1 MFNLFKKQYHTY
13 KIINN
18 NVQYSYLKKDD
29 HLKKYSFLN
38 VNNYKNINL
47 FKLVF
52 NLSDLI
58 TNLDSKNT
66 EVINNLKSKS
76 ILIFFLYLSIIPY
89 IRNKKLLTNNTLLN
103 NEFKSR
109 YSLDIIISNKKK
121 IHELFFDFNIDF
133 FYNTSQFLINI
144 FKIKNPITSLFYS
157 KTFEFKFD
165 FLFGSYQYFQEFIQ
179 DLNLKDFLIKLTLKI
194 NSFK

>member
-1 MFNLFKKQYHTY
+1 MFNLFKRRYHTH

-18 NVQYSYLKKDD
+18 NIQYSYLKKDD
-29 HLKKYSFLN
+29 YLKKYGFLN
-38 VNNYKNINL
+38 INSYKNINL

-89 IRNKKLLTNNTLLN
+89 IRNKKLITNNILLN

-109 YSLDIIISNKKK
+109 YCLDIIISNKKK
-121 IHELFFDFNIDF
+121 IHELFFDFNIAF

-144 FKIKNPITSLFYS
+144 FKIKNSMTLFYS
-157 KTFEFKFD
+157 QTFEFKFNL
-165 FLFGSYQYFQEFIQ
+165 LFGSYQYFQEFIQ
-179 DLNLKDFLIKLTLKI
+179 DLNLKDFLIKLILKT
-194 NSFK
+194 NSL

>member
-1 MFNLFKKQYHTY
+1 MFNLLKKQYHTY

-18 NVQYSYLKKDD
+18 NVYYSYLKKDD

-47 FKLVF
+47 FKLAF

-89 IRNKKLLTNNTLLN
+89 IKNKKLTTNNTLLN

-144 FKIKNPITSLFYS
+144 FKIKNPITLSYS

-179 DLNLKDFLIKLTLKI
+179 DLSLKDFLIKLTLKI